1 MGCDGEE
8 WGRVVKTPHYNTILL
23 GNVNVMGWLN
33 NNSHT
38 YKENKFSVREK
49 THCYKK
55 RLVLYNKRS
64 VYYSIRFLK

>member
-38 YKENKFSVREK
+38 YKENKFSARQN
-49 THCYKK
+49 THLLKK
-55 RLVLYNKRS
+55 GLTYISKKPYIIV
-64 VYYSIRFLK
+64 